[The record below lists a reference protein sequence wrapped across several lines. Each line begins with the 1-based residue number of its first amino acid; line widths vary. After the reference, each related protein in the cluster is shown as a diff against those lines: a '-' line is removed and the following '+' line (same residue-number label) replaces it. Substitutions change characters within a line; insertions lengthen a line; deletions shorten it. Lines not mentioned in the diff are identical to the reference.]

1 VFCDFDDNNGRKDLD
16 FKVGSTIMYHIS
28 VMLLETSQYLVNNL
42 GGLYV
47 DCTFGGG
54 GHTSY
59 LLNKFKKI
67 KIIAFDWDE
76 DASKIFFEQKKDF
89 GSRVTFVRDNF
100 KNIKNALSAMNISK
114 VDGILADI
122 GVSSKQ
128 FDDLYRGFSFNSGVL
143 DMRMDNRNDLTA
155 KEVINSYSSDDL
167 ADIFYKYG
175 EEYKSRQ
182 IANAIISRRKR
193 GIINTALELKDI
205 VCSVKRAEGKI
216 NPATKVFQAL
226 RIFINDEL
234 GNLET
239 LLSDAPGLLNQE
251 GRIVL
256 ISFHSLEDR
265 IIKRNFKK
273 NVVDGLY
280 KILTKKVITAFPE
293 EIHLNPRS
301 RSAKIRAA
309 EKINNA

>member
-1 VFCDFDDNNGRKDLD
+1 
-16 FKVGSTIMYHIS
+16 MHHIS
-28 VMLLETSQYLVNNL
+28 VMPLETSRYLVNNPE
-42 GGLYV
+42 GLYV
-47 DCTFGGG
+47 DCTFGGA

-59 LLNKFKKI
+59 LLNKFEKLKI
-67 KIIAFDWDE
+67 VAFDWDE
-76 DASKIFFEQKKDF
+76 DASNRFISQKEDF
-89 GSRVTFVRDNF
+89 AGRVVFIRDNF
-100 KNIKNALSAMNISK
+100 KNIKNALAKINISK

-128 FDDLYRGFSFNSGVL
+128 FDALDRGFSFNSDVL
-143 DMRMDNRNDLTA
+143 DMRMDKRNALTA
-155 KEVINSYSSDDL
+155 KEIVNSYSRDDL

-182 IANAIISRRKR
+182 IADAIILRRKR
-193 GIINTALELKDI
+193 GIISAAFELRDI
-205 VCSVKRAEGKI
+205 VRSVKRAEGKI

-226 RIFINDEL
+226 RVFVNDEL
-234 GNLET
+234 GNLDT
-239 LLSDAPGLLNQE
+239 LLLNAPELLNQD

-265 IIKRNFKK
+265 IIKQDFKK
-273 NVVDGLY
+273 NASDGIY
-280 KILTKKVITAFPE
+280 KILTKKVVTASQE
-293 EIHLNPRS
+293 EIRLNPRS

>member
-1 VFCDFDDNNGRKDLD
+1 
-16 FKVGSTIMYHIS
+16 MYHIS
-28 VMLLETSQYLVNNL
+28 VMPLETSQYLVNNFE
-42 GGLYV
+42 GVYV

-76 DASKIFFEQKKDF
+76 DSSKRFFERKENFK
-89 GSRVTFVRDNF
+89 GRVIFVRDNF
-100 KNIKNALSAMNISK
+100 KNIRNVLAAMNISK

-128 FDDLYRGFSFNSGVL
+128 FDDLGRGFSFNSGIL
-143 DMRMDNRNDLTA
+143 DMRMDNRNALTA

-182 IANAIISRRKR
+182 IADSIIARRKR
-193 GIINTALELKDI
+193 GIISTALELKDI
-205 VCSVKRAEGKI
+205 ICSVKRAEGKI

-226 RIFINDEL
+226 RIFVNDEF
-234 GNLET
+234 GNLEA
-239 LLSDAPGLLNQE
+239 LLSDAPGLLNEE

-265 IIKRNFKK
+265 IIKQNFKR
-273 NVVDGLY
+273 NASDGLY
-280 KILTKKVITAFPE
+280 KILTKKVVMASPE
-293 EIHLNPRS
+293 EIYLNPRS

>member
-1 VFCDFDDNNGRKDLD
+1 MPLEISKYLINN
-16 FKVGSTIMYHIS
+16 T
-28 VMLLETSQYLVNNL
+28 N
-42 GGLYV
+42 GLYV

-59 LLNKFKKI
+59 LLNMFEKI
-67 KIIAFDWDE
+67 KIVAFDWDE
-76 DASKIFFEQKKDF
+76 DALNKFIEQKKDF
-89 GSRVTFVRDNF
+89 GDRVMFVRDNF
-100 KNIKNALSAMNISK
+100 KNIKKSLAKINITK

-128 FDDLYRGFSFNSGVL
+128 FDDLNRGFSFNSDCL
-143 DMRMDNRNDLTA
+143 DMRMDRGNPLTA
-155 KEVINSYSSDDL
+155 KEVVNSYSCNDL

-175 EEYKSRQ
+175 QEYKSRQ
-182 IANAIISRRKR
+182 IADAIVLRRKR
-193 GIINTALELKDI
+193 GIINTAIELRDI
-205 VCSVKRAEGKI
+205 VCSVKRSNGKI

-234 GNLET
+234 ENLKC
-239 LLSDAPGLLNQE
+239 LLLDVPELLKQG

-265 IIKRNFKK
+265 IVKQNFKK
-273 NVVDGLY
+273 NADNGIY
-280 KILTKKVITAFPE
+280 KILTKKVVTASKK
-293 EIHLNPRS
+293 EIYTNHRS

-309 EKINNA
+309 EKVDNA